1 MHLNLEPQLWVPHRA
16 RQERWDAVGIENAA
30 NHVGLDFRTY
40 RGRAVEGDHVEL
52 MRGIEEVLAEL
63 LSGILRHRFR
73 ISQNVKG
80 APLGEASAEASRMS
94 QEQQNHNEE
103 EGFDF
108 GNNVAWFLTGAFI
121 GAAVAILYAPK
132 SGKET
137 RQFLADKVQQSKDA
151 VAESSNN
158 IVEASKDMF
167 ERGRQLVDDAA
178 DLFERGRKLVKG

>member
-1 MHLNLEPQLWVPHRA
+1 
-16 RQERWDAVGIENAA
+16 
-30 NHVGLDFRTY
+30 
-40 RGRAVEGDHVEL
+40 
-52 MRGIEEVLAEL
+52 
-63 LSGILRHRFR
+63 
-73 ISQNVKG
+73 
-80 APLGEASAEASRMS
+80 MS
-94 QEQQNHNEE
+94 HEE
-103 EGFDF
+103 EHQDEFGF
-108 GNNVAWFLTGAFI
+108 GSNVAWFLTGAFI

-151 VAESSNN
+151 VTESSNN

>member
-1 MHLNLEPQLWVPHRA
+1 
-16 RQERWDAVGIENAA
+16 
-30 NHVGLDFRTY
+30 
-40 RGRAVEGDHVEL
+40 
-52 MRGIEEVLAEL
+52 
-63 LSGILRHRFR
+63 
-73 ISQNVKG
+73 
-80 APLGEASAEASRMS
+80 MS
-94 QEQQNHNEE
+94 QEQQNRNEE

-108 GNNVAWFLTGAFI
+108 GSNVAWFLTGAFI

-132 SGKET
+132 SGKDT

-151 VAESSNN
+151 VTESSNN

>member
-1 MHLNLEPQLWVPHRA
+1 
-16 RQERWDAVGIENAA
+16 
-30 NHVGLDFRTY
+30 
-40 RGRAVEGDHVEL
+40 
-52 MRGIEEVLAEL
+52 
-63 LSGILRHRFR
+63 
-73 ISQNVKG
+73 
-80 APLGEASAEASRMS
+80 MS

-151 VAESSNN
+151 VTESSNN